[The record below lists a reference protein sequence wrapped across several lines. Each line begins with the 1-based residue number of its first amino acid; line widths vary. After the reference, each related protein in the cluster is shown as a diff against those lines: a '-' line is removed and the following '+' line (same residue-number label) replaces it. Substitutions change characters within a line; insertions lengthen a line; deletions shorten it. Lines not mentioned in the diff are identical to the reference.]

1 MALEVKV
8 VSDRQQLWFGKA
20 KYVGVQTCSGS
31 IGILEDHQPL
41 LATIVEST
49 VQIHTPDGE
58 KVDIK
63 VGPGILSLDNNHINI
78 VVSDISGK

>member
-1 MALEVKV
+1 M
-8 VSDRQQLWFGKA
+8 
-20 KYVGVQTCSGS
+20 
-31 IGILEDHQPL
+31 
-41 LATIVEST
+41 EST